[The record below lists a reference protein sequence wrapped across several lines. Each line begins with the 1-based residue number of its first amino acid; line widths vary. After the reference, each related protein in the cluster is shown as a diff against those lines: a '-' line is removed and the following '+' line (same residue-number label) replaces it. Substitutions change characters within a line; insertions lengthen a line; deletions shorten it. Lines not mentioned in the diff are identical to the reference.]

1 MTRKKNKKFI
11 EKLKIALLQ
20 SGLNQVSL
28 AKKLGIQAG
37 SVSKWMTGENN
48 PKISTLEKI
57 AAATGK
63 SVNYFFDNSTELSG
77 NHNIVSGSVG
87 SNKNFNFE
95 KELELIKKELEAHRY
110 KLENLELKIE
120 KIQKK

>member
-1 MTRKKNKKFI
+1 MTRNKNNKFI
-11 EKLKIALLQ
+11 EKLKIAMLQ

-57 AAATGK
+57 AKATGK
-63 SVNYFFDNSTELSG
+63 PVNYFFDNSADVSG
-77 NHNIVSGSVG
+77 DHNIVQSSVG
-87 SNKNFNFE
+87 KTTLE
-95 KELELIKKELEAHRY
+95 KDIELIKKELEVQRY

-120 KIQKK
+120 QIKKK

>member
-63 SVNYFFDNSTELSG
+63 SVNYFFDNSTDVTG
-77 NHNIVSGSVG
+77 DHNVVQSSVE
-87 SNKNFNFE
+87 KADKIHLE
-95 KELELIKKELEAHRY
+95 KELELIKKELEVQRY

>member
-1 MTRKKNKKFI
+1 MTRNKNNKFI
-11 EKLKIALLQ
+11 EKLKIAMLQ

-57 AAATGK
+57 AKATGK
-63 SVNYFFDNSTELSG
+63 PVNYFFDNSTSING
-77 NHNIVSGSVG
+77 DQNIAHSSVG
-87 SNKNFNFE
+87 KNQKYDWE
-95 KELELIKKELEAHRY
+95 REIQLLKKELEVQRY

-120 KIQKK
+120 QIRKK